1 MAVASGKRP
10 VAKYHLVVMNPQD
23 TVSEIIEFIAVHDHK
38 YCLFAFE
45 RFDVSGGAV
54 SRRLGLTAVHRETAS
69 ARLCQ
74 TGASGQAFAAVRS

>member
-1 MAVASGKRP
+1 MEINCVAVASGKRP

-45 RFDVSGGAV
+45 RFDVLNQV
-54 SRRLGLTAVHRETAS
+54 VLCLGV
-69 ARLCQ
+69 
-74 TGASGQAFAAVRS
+74 